1 MMIPYMM
8 SSSHHKKDSHT
19 GQKIEGG
26 DNEIE
31 NPGVSPP
38 LDDEASYIRLTPI
51 IDMSQSDLNPL

>member
-1 MMIPYMM
+1 MM
-8 SSSHHKKDSHT
+8 SNSQHNKESHS

-26 DNEIE
+26 DNELE
-31 NPGVSPP
+31 NNNGVSPP